1 MIGFRWDIGYTNN
14 DSDLQHIGG
23 KSMNTLNYHITELAN
38 GIRVITES
46 ISHVQS
52 MSMGV
57 WVGVGSRYEEAQENG
72 ITHFI
77 EHMLFKG
84 TERRSAQDIAE
95 QIDAVGGQINAFT
108 SKEYTCY
115 YVKALS
121 EDFDLAADIL
131 ADMIFHSKFDENEV
145 NKEREVIIEEIKMYE
160 DTPDELVNDLFAQ
173 DIWGDQPLGRTIL
186 GTEEVLAN
194 LTGEKMHAYMKKH
207 YTGINMVI
215 SVVGNIE
222 HDKVVSVIQRL
233 FSHVDKGQPN
243 AYMPIAMGHSGVFC
257 HYKDI
262 GQAQICL
269 GVPGVSN
276 DSDLLYPIGLLNTY
290 LGGGLSSRLVQR
302 IREEMGLAYSV
313 YSYHGAYSDTG
324 RFVFSVGTRP
334 ENCQKVLDV
343 IAEELRHVA
352 EYGIDEKDLHR
363 AFCQMKGSLFMGLE
377 SVNSRMNKLGRSLL
391 VLDKVIS
398 PEETIQLLKQV
409 TPADIQSIAK
419 QLFLGKQY
427 TVTVLGPVD
436 QLEFSL

>member
-1 MIGFRWDIGYTNN
+1 
-14 DSDLQHIGG
+14 
-23 KSMNTLNYHITELAN
+23 MNTLNYRITELDN
-38 GIRVITES
+38 GIRIITETVDY
-46 ISHVQS
+46 VQS

-57 WVGVGSRYEEAQENG
+57 WVGVGSRYEERYENG

-121 EDFDLAADIL
+121 ENFALAADML
-131 ADMIFHSKFDENEV
+131 SDMLFHSRFADAELA
-145 NKEREVIIEEIKMYE
+145 KEREVIIEEIKMYE
-160 DTPDELVNDLFAQ
+160 DTPDELVNDLFAA
-173 DIWGDQPLGRTIL
+173 DIWGDHPLGWTIL
-186 GTEEVLAN
+186 GPEEVLATF
-194 LTGEKMHAYMKKH
+194 TGDTLRQYMQKH
-207 YTGINMVI
+207 YTGANMVI
-215 SVVGNIE
+215 SVVGNID
-222 HDKVVSVIQRL
+222 HNQVVNTLKPL
-233 FSHVDKGQPN
+233 FGHIPRGSRN
-243 AYMPIAMGHSGVFC
+243 AYLPAPQTVKGLNC

-276 DSDLLYPIGLLNTY
+276 NDDLLYPISLLNTY

-302 IREEMGLAYSV
+302 IREDMGLAYSV

-324 RFVFSVGTRP
+324 RLVISVGTRP
-334 ENCQKVLDV
+334 DNCQKVLDM
-343 IAEELRHVA
+343 IAEELHQIA
-352 EYGIDEKDLHR
+352 KNGISSQELHR

-391 VLDKVIS
+391 IQNQIIT
-398 PEETIQLLKQV
+398 PEESVELLSRV
-409 TPADIQSIAK
+409 SVEDIQHLAN
-419 QLFLGKQY
+419 QLFLNNDY
-427 TVTVLGPVD
+427 TVTVLGPVEN
-436 QLEFSL
+436 LKFKL

>member
-1 MIGFRWDIGYTNN
+1 
-14 DSDLQHIGG
+14 
-23 KSMNTLNYHITELAN
+23 MNTLNYRITELDN
-38 GIRVITES
+38 GIRIITETVDY
-46 ISHVQS
+46 VQS

-57 WVGVGSRYEEAQENG
+57 WVGVGSRYEERYENG

-121 EDFDLAADIL
+121 ENFELAADML
-131 ADMIFHSKFDENEV
+131 SDMLFHSRFADAELA
-145 NKEREVIIEEIKMYE
+145 KEREVIIEEIKMYE
-160 DTPDELVNDLFAQ
+160 DTPDELVNDLFAA
-173 DIWGDQPLGRTIL
+173 DIWGDHPLGWTIL
-186 GTEEVLAN
+186 GPEEVLATF
-194 LTGEKMHAYMKKH
+194 TGDTLRQYMQKH
-207 YTGINMVI
+207 YTGANMVI
-215 SVVGNIE
+215 SVVGNID
-222 HDKVVSVIQRL
+222 HNQVVNTLKPL
-233 FSHVDKGQPN
+233 FGHIPRGSRN
-243 AYMPIAMGHSGVFC
+243 AYLPAPQTVKGLNC

-276 DSDLLYPIGLLNTY
+276 NDDLLYPISLLNTY

-302 IREEMGLAYSV
+302 IREDMGLAYSV

-324 RFVFSVGTRP
+324 RLVISVGTRP
-334 ENCQKVLDV
+334 DNCQKVLDM
-343 IAEELRHVA
+343 IAEELHQIA
-352 EYGIDEKDLHR
+352 KNGISSQELHR

-391 VLDKVIS
+391 IQNQIIT
-398 PEETIQLLKQV
+398 PEESVELLSRV
-409 TPADIQSIAK
+409 SVEDIQHLAN
-419 QLFLGKQY
+419 QLFLSNDY
-427 TVTVLGPVD
+427 TVTVLGPVEN
-436 QLEFSL
+436 LKFKL

>member
-1 MIGFRWDIGYTNN
+1 
-14 DSDLQHIGG
+14 
-23 KSMNTLNYHITELAN
+23 MNTLNYRITELDN
-38 GIRVITES
+38 GLRIITETVDY
-46 ISHVQS
+46 VQS

-57 WVGVGSRYEEAQENG
+57 WVGVGSRYEEPAENG

-121 EDFDLAADIL
+121 EHFELAADIL
-131 ADMIFHSKFDENEV
+131 SDMIFHSKFDENELA
-145 NKEREVIIEEIKMYE
+145 KEREVIIEEIKMYE
-160 DTPDELVNDLFAQ
+160 DTPDELVNDLFAA
-173 DIWGDQPLGRTIL
+173 DIWGDHPLGRTIL
-186 GTEEVLAN
+186 GPEEVLAAF
-194 LTGEKMHAYMKKH
+194 TGDTLRQYMKKH
-207 YTGINMVI
+207 YTGANMVI

-222 HDKVVSVIQRL
+222 HEQVVSVLAKL
-233 FSHVDKGQPN
+233 FGHVARGTRNICIPAPQTVKGVN
-243 AYMPIAMGHSGVFC
+243 C

-276 DSDLLYPIGLLNTY
+276 NDDLLYPISLLNTY

-324 RFVFSVGTRP
+324 RLVISVGTRP
-334 ENCQKVLDV
+334 ENCQKVLDM
-343 IAEELRHVA
+343 IAEELHQIA
-352 EYGIDEKDLHR
+352 QNGISEQELER

-391 VLDKVIS
+391 VQDKIIT
-398 PEETIQLLKQV
+398 PEETVEMLSHV
-409 TPADIQSIAK
+409 TQEDIQKLAER
-419 QLFLGKQY
+419 LFLSNDY
-427 TVTVLGPVD
+427 TVTVLGP
-436 QLEFSL
+436 LEDVSFSL